1 MHFDWSY
8 WQSRADK
15 GQVRRALIGRRL
27 VWLRSYP
34 TFAALDFDVDDP
46 FLESTLVVAAQK
58 SPNDVTQA
66 MTGYIASQMLH
77 KNERFEKL
85 QLVAR
90 TNQNGKIVLPGLGT
104 VNPDVRISDCNLEI
118 TRSGKNCMATL
129 DCTERPFEV
138 VGERTLCRGVF
149 RILENNHPL
158 YTEHLSCDEGGHI
171 PHLPVISDE
180 QLFKRLESA
189 LELIQATFQEYSAI
203 LNNTTRA
210 FLLFCRESVNSF
222 ASENFHGTCFLSL
235 PTHRSLPYFI
245 EDVLHQAGHVMM
257 GSIFLNW
264 DEVLTEDKHT
274 PISKYAQRQED
285 RRFLFVILHA
295 VFTEFAIAEGIL
307 RCLEAEI
314 FDTEDRLEAAGR
326 LAFVLQKFRIDIQNL
341 YAIPSFIG
349 DAVIMRDQL
358 LRSLEDIWARSITY
372 IATADVSGQIY
383 NFDFSIYRS
392 RNTIK

>member
-8 WQSRADK
+8 WQNRADK
-15 GQVRRALIGRRL
+15 GQGRRALMGRRL
-27 VWLRSYP
+27 VWLRSHAA
-34 TFAALDFDVDDP
+34 FAALDFDVDDP
-46 FLESTLVVAAQK
+46 FLEPTLVAAAQK

-66 MTGYIASQMLH
+66 MTGYIARQMLH

-85 QLVAR
+85 QLFAR
-90 TNQNGKIVLPGLGT
+90 TNQIGEIILPGLGT
-104 VNPDVRISDCNLEI
+104 VISDVRTSDCNIEI
-118 TRSGKNCMATL
+118 IRSGKNCMATL

-138 VGERTLCRGVF
+138 VDEKTLCRGAF

-158 YTEHLSCDEGGHI
+158 YAEHLAGDDGGQI

-180 QLFKRLESA
+180 QLYKILESA
-189 LELIQATFQEYSAI
+189 LELIHVTFQEYSAI

-235 PTHRSLPYFI
+235 PAHRSLPYFI

-274 PISKYAQRQED
+274 PISKYVRRQED
-285 RRFLFVILHA
+285 RRFLFVVLHA
-295 VFTEFAIAEGIL
+295 VFTEFSIAEGLL
-307 RCLEAEI
+307 RCLEAGV
-314 FDTEDRLEAAGR
+314 FDMQDRLEAAGR

-358 LRSLEDIWARSITY
+358 LHSLEDIWARSIPY
-372 IATADVSGQIY
+372 IATADISGQIY
-383 NFDFSIYRS
+383 NFDISIYKL
-392 RNTIK
+392 RNAY